1 MSQRAEADYRVV
13 IIGGGPA
20 GCAAALTLANRGV
33 DDVLLIEAR
42 TYEMVRVGES
52 IPPDTRLLFAQLGL
66 LEAFL
71 KEGHDVCYGS
81 FASWGSDEPG
91 YNDFLF
97 NPHGTGWH
105 LDRRRFDAFL
115 MRQAADRGTEIRTET
130 RFRRALPDQENDF
143 VLRIEGKDGVAQTVC
158 AEFIVDAT
166 GYRAAFAKAMGA
178 ETEMFDRLIC
188 VYGFFALPPASMLS
202 RMTMLE
208 ATRDGW
214 WYAARL
220 PDGKATA
227 AFAGDPETIKQ
238 HHLRTEQGWLWHLSD
253 TLHIAPALKDARFL
267 PGSLL
272 IQPAL
277 SLLRQPVA
285 GDRWLAVGDAASV
298 YDPLSAQGVYK
309 ALLDGVTAGTALA
322 DQINGQTT
330 SFNAYAKAVQDRFE
344 SYRANRAYLYNLE
357 QRWADASFWKRRHE
371 KASAAR
377 RASLIQP
384 ENP

>member
-1 MSQRAEADYRVV
+1 MTRSAEAAYSVV
-13 IIGGGPA
+13 ILGGGPA
-20 GCAAALTLANRGV
+20 GCATAITLANRGV
-33 DDVLLIEAR
+33 SDVLLVEVG
-42 TYEMVRVGES
+42 TYEAVRVGES
-52 IPPDTRLLFAQLGL
+52 IPPDTRLLFARLGL
-66 LEAFL
+66 LNTFME
-71 KEGHDVCYGS
+71 EGHDVCYGS

-105 LDRRRFDAFL
+105 LDRRRFDVFL
-115 MRQAADRGTEIRTET
+115 MQQAAARGTEVDTGT
-130 RFRRALPDQENDF
+130 RFRRVVRDQQDGFLLHLEPQSGEPRTVHADF
-143 VLRIEGKDGVAQTVC
+143 V
-158 AEFIVDAT
+158 VDAT

-188 VYGFFALPPASMLS
+188 VYGFFELPPASMLS

-220 PDGKATA
+220 PSNKATA
-227 AFAGDPETIKQ
+227 AFASDPETIKQ
-238 HHLRTEQGWLWHLSD
+238 NSLRTEPGWLWYLSD

-277 SLLRQPVA
+277 SLLRQPITGA
-285 GDRWLAVGDAASV
+285 HWLAVGDAASV

-309 ALLDGVTAGTALA
+309 ALLDGIEAGGALA
-322 DQINGQTT
+322 DRINGQV
-330 SFNAYAKAVQDRFE
+330 SNFDGYAKAVQGRFE
-344 SYRANRAYLYNLE
+344 TYKINRAYLYNLE
-357 QRWADASFWKRRHE
+357 QRWTDAPFWKQRHE
-371 KASAAR
+371 KADTAR
-377 RASLIQP
+377 HPAVTGF
-384 ENP
+384 